1 MGELIEFQ
9 APQRESKVFTRRVK
23 ASLALANAVTR
34 ELRKHGCTVLLAAV
48 DGERPFLVVEADAPL
63 HVVPWGRFGLFLQQ
77 TPGNFVACQSY
88 LLGCQIHWKIR
99 PVPVG
104 RVG

>member
-1 MGELIEFQ
+1 MGELIEFD
-9 APQRESKVFTRRVK
+9 AKKHVSKVFTQRVQN
-23 ASLALANAVTR
+23 ALALANNVTR
-34 ELRKHGCTVLLAAV
+34 ELRKHNCTVVFAAV

-63 HVVPWGRFGLFLQQ
+63 HVVPWGRFGLLLQQ

-99 PVPVG
+99 PIPIG